1 MRRTQGFPQ
10 RGFVRASGPRISPL
24 GRFLQSFL
32 DAGFRF
38 EHIQEPEVH
47 DYPYMLALGLRR

>member
-1 MRRTQGFPQ
+1 
-10 RGFVRASGPRISPL
+10 L

-38 EHIQEPEVH
+38 ERIEEPEGRE
-47 DYPYMLALGLRR
+47 YPYMLALKLRR